1 MPSNH
6 FQGYSF
12 KVEVEPLPEKAR
24 NYGLLGKAVLHPK
37 TPSTKTAFGNGP
49 LYLPIVE
56 GLDGN
61 NHILTEEE
69 VRGMRSTKVRA
80 VQTVTEKL
88 AKLLNESP
96 FQTWEDLAPTLSFS
110 TRVRTEPLRIRTA
123 RGRIS
128 QIRIPSESKD

>member
-56 GLDGN
+56 GIDGN
-61 NHILTEEE
+61 NYILTEEE
-69 VRGMRSTKVRA
+69 VRGMRQTKARA
-80 VQTVTEKL
+80 LQTVTEKL
-88 AKLLNESP
+88 AKMLNEAP
-96 FQTWEDLAPTLSFS
+96 FQAWPEITPSLSFS